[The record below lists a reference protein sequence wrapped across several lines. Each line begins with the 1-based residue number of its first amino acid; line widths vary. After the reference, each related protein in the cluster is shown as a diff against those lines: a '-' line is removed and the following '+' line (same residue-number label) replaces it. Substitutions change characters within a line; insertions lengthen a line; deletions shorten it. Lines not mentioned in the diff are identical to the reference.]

1 MNKKLK
7 IFIIIGLVALIGIG
21 VYAYIQNTN
30 KNNEQSNYEADK
42 TSVEN
47 NTSNNENTSTT
58 ENTSNNESTTN
69 INTDETTNTTSENTS
84 STENTANTTKTVEE
98 QLSAFST
105 KIYSNDTNRT
115 KNMEITASTLNGTI
129 VKNGETFSFC
139 NTVGPATSSKGYLEA
154 DIYDHDGNKKK
165 GYGGGNCQV
174 SSTLYNAVLA
184 VSSLTVIERH
194 PHSNHVPY
202 VADGKDAAV
211 ASGSYDFKFRNDTG
225 NDIKILSS
233 VTEGL
238 VNVTLMSL
246 KTQ

>member
-1 MNKKLK
+1 MNKKLG
-7 IFIIIGLVALIGIG
+7 IFIIIGLLVLIGIG
-21 VYAYIQNTN
+21 IYFYVRNTN
-30 KNNEQSNYEADK
+30 PNNQEANYEANR
-42 TSVEN
+42 TS
-47 NTSNNENTSTT
+47 T
-58 ENTSNNESTTN
+58 ENTTSGEENTVNETDNASTNDTSKEN
-69 INTDETTNTTSENTS
+69 ANTTSENTS
-84 STENTANTTKTVEE
+84 NENNTQKTIEE

-105 KIYSNDTNRT
+105 KIYSNDTSRT
-115 KNMEITASTLNGTI
+115 KNMEITTSTLDGTI

-154 DIYDHDGNKKK
+154 DIYDHNGNKKK

-184 VSSLTVIERH
+184 VSNLTIIERH

-202 VADGKDAAV
+202 VPNGKDAAV
-211 ASGSYDFKFRNDTG
+211 AYGSYDFKFRNDTG

-233 VTEGL
+233 VTDGL
-238 VNVTLMSL
+238 VNVTLMNL

>member
-47 NTSNNENTSTT
+47 NTSDNENTSTT

-69 INTDETTNTTSENTS
+69 TNTDETTNTTSENTS